1 MSEMTNV
8 DNSSRTKLYNWRMAN
23 NLSQREAAVSLGTT
37 QATMWKWESGK
48 ATPRAAALERIL
60 AIIDAAPAPAP
71 AQEPEEEP
79 WVPGVTA
86 PDDEDIDHVYT
97 ARPKTFRE
105 RMEQR
110 YGSMDEYYRRMSE
123 RVAEREEVAEEQEDP
138 VEQVAELPLESHAEP
153 TPSLFCMPLQRYD
166 ARAIAEARAS
176 AEAYGIKKP
185 APSLVK
191 LTKVIGF
198 LECLA
203 LYAAEGVAEP
213 LEQQIKT
220 LQDIAEEMSA

>member
-1 MSEMTNV
+1 MSECTV
-8 DNSSRTKLYNWRMAN
+8 DNSFGLKLYNWRMAN
-23 NLSQREAAVSLGTT
+23 NLTQKEAAFSLGC
-37 QATMWKWESGK
+37 APVMVWKWETGK
-48 ATPRAAALERIL
+48 ANPRPSTKKRIMP
-60 AIIDAAPAPAP
+60 IIESVPVP

-79 WVPGVTA
+79 WVPGVTM
-86 PDDEDIDHVYT
+86 PDNDDEDIDYVYT

-110 YGSMDEYYRRMSE
+110 YGSMEEYYRRMNE
-123 RVAEREEVAEEQEDP
+123 RVAAREEVAEEQEDP
-138 VEQVAELPLESHAEP
+138 VEPAAELP
-153 TPSLFCMPLQRYD
+153 MPEEYPKLGCKPFVQE
-166 ARAIAEARAS
+166 AVERAFANYTI
-176 AEAYGIKKP
+176 KP

-213 LEQQIKT
+213 LEEQIKV
-220 LQDIAEEMSA
+220 LREIAEEMGA

>member
-1 MSEMTNV
+1 MTELNNV
-8 DNSSRTKLYNWRMAN
+8 DNSFRTKLYNWRMAN

-48 ATPRAAALERIL
+48 ATPRASALERIL
-60 AIIDAAPAPAP
+60 PIIDAVPAP

-79 WVPGVTA
+79 WVPGESE
-86 PDDEDIDHVYT
+86 PDEPAYT
-97 ARPKTFRE
+97 AWRKTFRE

-110 YGSMDEYYRRMSE
+110 YGSMEEYYRHMNGRIT
-123 RVAEREEVAEEQEDP
+123 VKEEVEEEQEDP
-138 VEQVAELPLESHAEP
+138 AELVAELP
-153 TPSLFCMPLQRYD
+153 
-166 ARAIAEARAS
+166 IAEEPKA
-176 AEAYGIKKP
+176 KP
-185 APSLVK
+185 VPSLVK

-198 LECLA
+198 LECLV

>member
-1 MSEMTNV
+1 MSEMSNV
-8 DNSSRTKLYNWRMAN
+8 DNSFRTKLYNWRMAN

-48 ATPRAAALERIL
+48 VTPRAAALERIL

-71 AQEPEEEP
+71 AQEPKEEP

-86 PDDEDIDHVYT
+86 PDNEDIDYVYT

-110 YGSMDEYYRRMSE
+110 YGSMEEYHRIMNE
-123 RVAEREEVAEEQEDP
+123 RVAEREEIEEEQEDP
-138 VEQVAELPLESHAEP
+138 VELVAELPIEEP
-153 TPSLFCMPLQRYD
+153 K
-166 ARAIAEARAS
+166 A
-176 AEAYGIKKP
+176 KP
-185 APSLVK
+185 TPSLVK

-203 LYAAEGVAEP
+203 LYASEGVAEP

-220 LQDIAEEMSA
+220 LKDIAEEMSA

>member
-1 MSEMTNV
+1 MSEMNNV
-8 DNSSRTKLYNWRMAN
+8 DNSFRTKLYNWRMAN
-23 NLSQREAAVSLGTT
+23 NLNQREAAVSLGC
-37 QATMWKWESGK
+37 QQNQIWRWEQGIQNPRK
-48 ATPRAAALERIL
+48 ATL
-60 AIIDAAPAPAP
+60 AKLLPIIDSAPAP

-79 WVPGVTA
+79 WVPGVTV
-86 PDDEDIDHVYT
+86 PGNDYEDIDHVYT

-110 YGSMDEYYRRMSE
+110 YGSMEEYYRRMSE
-123 RVAEREEVAEEQEDP
+123 RVTVKEAVAEEQVDP
-138 VEQVAELPLESHAEP
+138 VEQVAELPIEEP
-153 TPSLFCMPLQRYD
+153 K
-166 ARAIAEARAS
+166 A
-176 AEAYGIKKP
+176 KP
-185 APSLVK
+185 TPSLVK

-203 LYAAEGVAEP
+203 LYASEGVAEP

>member
-8 DNSSRTKLYNWRMAN
+8 DNSFRTKLYNWRMAN
-23 NLSQREAAVSLGTT
+23 NLTQSEAAVSLGC
-37 QATMWKWESGK
+37 QQNQIWRWEQGIQNPRK
-48 ATPRAAALERIL
+48 ATL
-60 AIIDAAPAPAP
+60 AKLLPIIESVSAP

-79 WVPGVTA
+79 WVPGESE
-86 PDDEDIDHVYT
+86 PDEHVYT
-97 ARPKTFRE
+97 ARPKTFRD

-110 YGSMDEYYRRMSE
+110 YGGPEEYFTKTKEAAETQTPIQEEYPKLGCKPFVQEAVE
-123 RVAEREEVAEEQEDP
+123 RAFADFTIK
-138 VEQVAELPLESHAEP
+138 P
-153 TPSLFCMPLQRYD
+153 T
-166 ARAIAEARAS
+166 
-176 AEAYGIKKP
+176 
-185 APSLVK
+185 PSLVK

>member
-8 DNSSRTKLYNWRMAN
+8 DNSFRTKLYNWRMAN

-71 AQEPEEEP
+71 AKEPEEEP

-97 ARPKTFRE
+97 ARPKTFHE

-110 YGSMDEYYRRMSE
+110 YGSMDEYYRRMNE
-123 RVAEREEVAEEQEDP
+123 RAAEREAVAEEQEDP
-138 VEQVAELPLESHAEP
+138 VEQVAELP
-153 TPSLFCMPLQRYD
+153 MPEEYPKLGCKPFVQE
-166 ARAIAEARAS
+166 AVERAFANFT
-176 AEAYGIKKP
+176 IKP
-185 APSLVK
+185 DPSLVK

>member
-1 MSEMTNV
+1 MSEMNNV
-8 DNSSRTKLYNWRMAN
+8 DNSFRTKLYNWRMAN
-23 NLSQREAAVSLGTT
+23 NLNQREAAVSLGC
-37 QATMWKWESGK
+37 QQNQIWRWEQGIQNPRK
-48 ATPRAAALERIL
+48 ATL
-60 AIIDAAPAPAP
+60 AKLLPIIDSAPAP

-79 WVPGVTA
+79 WVPGVTV
-86 PDDEDIDHVYT
+86 PGNDYEDIDHVYT

-110 YGSMDEYYRRMSE
+110 YGSMEEYYRCMSE
-123 RVAEREEVAEEQEDP
+123 RVTVKEAVAEEQVDP
-138 VEQVAELPLESHAEP
+138 VEQVAELPIEEP
-153 TPSLFCMPLQRYD
+153 K
-166 ARAIAEARAS
+166 A
-176 AEAYGIKKP
+176 KP
-185 APSLVK
+185 TPSLVK

>member
-1 MSEMTNV
+1 MSEMSNV
-8 DNSSRTKLYNWRMAN
+8 DNSFRTKLYNWRMAN
-23 NLSQREAAVSLGTT
+23 NLNQREAAVSLGC
-37 QATMWKWESGK
+37 QQNQIWRWEQGIQNPRK
-48 ATPRAAALERIL
+48 ATL
-60 AIIDAAPAPAP
+60 AKLLPIIDSAPAP

-110 YGSMDEYYRRMSE
+110 YGSMEEYHRIMNE
-123 RVAEREEVAEEQEDP
+123 RVAEREEIEEEQEDP
-138 VEQVAELPLESHAEP
+138 VELVAELPIEEP
-153 TPSLFCMPLQRYD
+153 K
-166 ARAIAEARAS
+166 A
-176 AEAYGIKKP
+176 KP
-185 APSLVK
+185 TPSLVK

-203 LYAAEGVAEP
+203 LYASEGVAEP

-220 LQDIAEEMSA
+220 LKDIAEEMSA

>member
-1 MSEMTNV
+1 MSEMSNV
-8 DNSSRTKLYNWRMAN
+8 DNSFRTKLYNWRMAN
-23 NLSQREAAVSLGTT
+23 NLNQREAAVSLGC
-37 QATMWKWESGK
+37 QQNQIWRWEQGIQNPRK
-48 ATPRAAALERIL
+48 ATL
-60 AIIDAAPAPAP
+60 AKLLPIIDSAPAP

-110 YGSMDEYYRRMSE
+110 YGSMEEYYRRMSE
-123 RVAEREEVAEEQEDP
+123 RVTVKEAVAEEQVDP
-138 VEQVAELPLESHAEP
+138 VEQVAELPIEEP
-153 TPSLFCMPLQRYD
+153 K
-166 ARAIAEARAS
+166 A
-176 AEAYGIKKP
+176 KP
-185 APSLVK
+185 TPSLVK

-203 LYAAEGVAEP
+203 LYASEGVAEP

-220 LQDIAEEMSA
+220 LKDIAEEMSA

>member
-1 MSEMTNV
+1 MSEMNNV
-8 DNSSRTKLYNWRMAN
+8 DNSFRTKLYNWRMAN
-23 NLSQREAAVSLGTT
+23 NLNQREAAVSLGC
-37 QATMWKWESGK
+37 QQNQIWRWEQGLQNPRK
-48 ATPRAAALERIL
+48 ATL
-60 AIIDAAPAPAP
+60 AKLLPIIESVPAP

-79 WVPGVTA
+79 WVSGVTA

-110 YGSMDEYYRRMSE
+110 YGSMDEYYRRMNE
-123 RVAEREEVAEEQEDP
+123 RVAKQEEVEEEQEDP
-138 VEQVAELPLESHAEP
+138 VELVAELPITEEP
-153 TPSLFCMPLQRYD
+153 N
-166 ARAIAEARAS
+166 A
-176 AEAYGIKKP
+176 KP

-203 LYAAEGVAEP
+203 LYASEGVAEP

>member
-1 MSEMTNV
+1 MSEMNNV
-8 DNSSRTKLYNWRMAN
+8 DNSFRTKLYNWRMAN
-23 NLSQREAAVSLGTT
+23 NLNQREAAVSLGC
-37 QATMWKWESGK
+37 QQNQIWRWEQGLQNPRK
-48 ATPRAAALERIL
+48 ATL
-60 AIIDAAPAPAP
+60 AKLLPIIESVPAP

-79 WVPGVTA
+79 WVPGESE
-86 PDDEDIDHVYT
+86 PDEPVYT

-110 YGSMDEYYRRMSE
+110 YGSMEEYYRIMNE
-123 RVAEREEVAEEQEDP
+123 RVTAREEVEEEQEEP
-138 VEQVAELPLESHAEP
+138 VELVAELPIEEP
-153 TPSLFCMPLQRYD
+153 KAKLT
-166 ARAIAEARAS
+166 
-176 AEAYGIKKP
+176 
-185 APSLVK
+185 PSLVK

>member
-1 MSEMTNV
+1 MSEMNNV
-8 DNSSRTKLYNWRMAN
+8 DNSFRTKLYNWRMAN
-23 NLSQREAAVSLGTT
+23 NLNQREAAVSLGC
-37 QATMWKWESGK
+37 QQNQIWRWEQGIQNPRK
-48 ATPRAAALERIL
+48 ATL
-60 AIIDAAPAPAP
+60 AKLLPIIESVPSP

-86 PDDEDIDHVYT
+86 PDNEDIDHVYT

-110 YGSMDEYYRRMSE
+110 YGSMEEYHRIMNE
-123 RVAEREEVAEEQEDP
+123 RVAEREEIEEEQEDP
-138 VEQVAELPLESHAEP
+138 VELVAELPIEEP
-153 TPSLFCMPLQRYD
+153 K
-166 ARAIAEARAS
+166 A
-176 AEAYGIKKP
+176 KP
-185 APSLVK
+185 TPSLVK

-198 LECLA
+198 LECLS
-203 LYAAEGVAEP
+203 LYASEGVAEP

>member
-1 MSEMTNV
+1 MSEMNNV
-8 DNSSRTKLYNWRMAN
+8 DNSFRTKLYNWRMAN
-23 NLSQREAAVSLGTT
+23 NLNQREAAVSLGC
-37 QATMWKWESGK
+37 QQNQIWRWEQGIQNPRK
-48 ATPRAAALERIL
+48 ATL
-60 AIIDAAPAPAP
+60 AKLLPIIESAPAP

-79 WVPGVTA
+79 WVPGESE
-86 PDDEDIDHVYT
+86 PDEPVYT

-110 YGSMDEYYRRMSE
+110 YGSMEEYYRIMNE
-123 RVAEREEVAEEQEDP
+123 RVAAREEVAEEQEDP
-138 VEQVAELPLESHAEP
+138 VEPAAETPLPEEYPKLGCKPFVQEAVE
-153 TPSLFCMPLQRYD
+153 
-166 ARAIAEARAS
+166 RAFANFT
-176 AEAYGIKKP
+176 IKP
-185 APSLVK
+185 DPSLVK

>member
-1 MSEMTNV
+1 MSEMNNV
-8 DNSSRTKLYNWRMAN
+8 DNSFRTKLYNWRMAN

-37 QATMWKWESGK
+37 QATMWKWESGR
-48 ATPRAAALERIL
+48 ATPRPAALARIL
-60 AIIDAAPAPAP
+60 PIIDATPSP

-86 PDDEDIDHVYT
+86 PDNEDIDHVYT

-110 YGSMDEYYRRMSE
+110 YGSMEEYHRIMNE
-123 RVAEREEVAEEQEDP
+123 RVAEREEIEEEQEDP
-138 VEQVAELPLESHAEP
+138 VELVAELPIEEP
-153 TPSLFCMPLQRYD
+153 K
-166 ARAIAEARAS
+166 A
-176 AEAYGIKKP
+176 KP
-185 APSLVK
+185 TPSLVK

-198 LECLA
+198 LECLS
-203 LYAAEGVAEP
+203 LYASEGVAEP

>member
-8 DNSSRTKLYNWRMAN
+8 DNSFRTKLYNWRMAN

-123 RVAEREEVAEEQEDP
+123 RAAEREAVAEEQEET
-138 VEQVAELPLESHAEP
+138 VELVAELP
-153 TPSLFCMPLQRYD
+153 
-166 ARAIAEARAS
+166 IAE
-176 AEAYGIKKP
+176 EPKTKP
-185 APSLVK
+185 VPSLVK

-198 LECLA
+198 LECLS
-203 LYAAEGVAEP
+203 LYASEGVAEP

>member
-1 MSEMTNV
+1 MSEMNNV
-8 DNSSRTKLYNWRMAN
+8 DNSFRIKLYNWRMAN

-48 ATPRAAALERIL
+48 VTPRASALERIL
-60 AIIDAAPAPAP
+60 PIIESVPAP
-71 AQEPEEEP
+71 AQEPVEEP
-79 WVPGVTA
+79 WVPETVE
-86 PDDEDIDHVYT
+86 PK
-97 ARPKTFRE
+97 RPLTFRE
-105 RMEQR
+105 RTEQR
-110 YGSMDEYYRRMSE
+110 HGGPEEYFKTTRDM
-123 RVAEREEVAEEQEDP
+123 AEKEACDGV
-138 VEQVAELPLESHAEP
+138 P
-153 TPSLFCMPLQRYD
+153 TEYIEAPAPTEAPPSLFDLALKQFD
-166 ARAIAEARAS
+166 AKAIAEARAS
-176 AEAYGIKKP
+176 AEAHGITKP
-185 APSLVK
+185 TPSLVK